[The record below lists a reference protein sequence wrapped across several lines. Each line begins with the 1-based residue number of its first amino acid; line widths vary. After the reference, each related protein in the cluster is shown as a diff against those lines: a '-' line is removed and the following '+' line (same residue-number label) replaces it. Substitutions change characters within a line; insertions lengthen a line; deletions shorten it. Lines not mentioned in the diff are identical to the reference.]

1 MRLAFSLLALA
12 TLTLTACA
20 AQAPADQLT
29 RKQMVQVCQ
38 GSVCVEQP
46 ASMVTFQGA
55 PVDEAAERR
64 LQALEEVAQKNP
76 KAAYDLG
83 LRLLRGDGVARDS
96 HQGIE
101 WLRQAGD
108 QGVVPA
114 QLALGRLYLT
124 GVEEMGSDPAEAQ
137 AWLSRAAAQGDRE
150 AQRLLPQSQ
159 AATQDAQTLYQAQ
172 ESARRSW
179 QAWYSAAP
187 YYWYWAPTGWR
198 LH

>member
-1 MRLAFSLLALA
+1 MRLAFSMLSLA
-12 TLTLTACA
+12 TWVLTACA
-20 AQAPADQLT
+20 AQAPSDQLA
-29 RKQMVQVCQ
+29 RKDKVQVCQ
-38 GSVCVEQP
+38 GSICVEQP
-46 ASMVTFQGA
+46 AHTVTFQA
-55 PVDEAAERR
+55 PPVDDAAERR
-64 LQALEEVAQKNP
+64 LQALEAVAQQNP

-83 LRLLRGDGVARDS
+83 LRLLRGDGVTKDS

-114 QLALGRLYLT
+114 QLALGRLYLA

-137 AWLSRAAAQGDRE
+137 SWLSRAAAQGDRE

-159 AATQDAQTLYQAQ
+159 ASTKDAQTLYQAQ
-172 ESARRSW
+172 EHARQSW

-187 YYWYWAPTGWR
+187 YYWYWAPSGWR
-198 LH
+198 LR